1 MNQSSFEVVLA
12 NQQVVA
18 IRDLDAGRSVTN
30 DAERVV
36 SVLHREG
43 MLRSQRLL
51 YRDTM
56 GDWDELLH
64 DGKGRFTGF
73 QSVGARNLEVALT
86 KAGIA

>member
-18 IRDLDAGRSVTN
+18 IHDLDAGRSVTN

-43 MLRSQRLL
+43 ILRKQRLL

-56 GDWDELLH
+56 GNWDEILH
-64 DGKGRFTGF
+64 DSKGKFGGF
-73 QSVGARNLEVALT
+73 QFVGGRKLEYALE